1 MRCILQ
7 IRSNELPNRTKS
19 SLGRYAVANYVKLG
33 TMTYVDMLSMIE
45 RQQQGGLCFVG
56 SKRHAKTNSKY
67 LQYYNPEQEPN
78 YLM

>member
-1 MRCILQ
+1 
-7 IRSNELPNRTKS
+7 
-19 SLGRYAVANYVKLG
+19 
-33 TMTYVDMLSMIE
+33 MTDVEMLAMIE